1 MSVGIIGVEVKTT
14 VKQVRELYQE
24 IPYLFG
30 KNEWSDGHMLKS
42 EVIGA
47 WGISVSMYFTEYL
60 PYVLFVNFFPVM
72 EN

>member
-24 IPYLFG
+24 FPYLFV

-42 EVIGA
+42 EVLEA
-47 WGISVSMYFTEYL
+47 WGISASMYFTK
-60 PYVLFVNFFPVM
+60 
-72 EN
+72 